1 MIITKVLYIKKAKKM
16 LSFTKKVLSIQ
27 TLNLNQITTKK
38 KIYFFLVT
46 IDLLKY

>member
-27 TLNLNQITTKK
+27 SLNLNQITTK

>member
-1 MIITKVLYIKKAKKM
+1 MTKVLYIKKAKKKQ
-16 LSFTKKVLSIQ
+16 LSFTKKVLCIHS
-27 TLNLNQITTKK
+27 LNLNQITTKK